1 MRVEQQNHRLI
12 IHDGRSEC
20 WIDPWGKDS
29 LRVRIDRKS
38 TRLNSSHVAY
48 LVCRLLLEKRQGV
61 WKKRR

>member
-29 LRVRIDRKS
+29 LRVRMSAGHGRPRLGADR
-38 TRLNSSHVAY
+38 T
-48 LVCRLLLEKRQGV
+48 G
-61 WKKRR
+61 